1 MIDDGN
7 MYMREAV
14 RG

>member
-7 MYMREAV
+7 IMIHY
-14 RG
+14 